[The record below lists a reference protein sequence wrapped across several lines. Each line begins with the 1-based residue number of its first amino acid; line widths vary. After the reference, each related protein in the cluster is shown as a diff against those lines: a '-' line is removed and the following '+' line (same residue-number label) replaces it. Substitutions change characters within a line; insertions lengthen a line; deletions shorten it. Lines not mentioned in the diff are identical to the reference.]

1 MKLRSSIGCL
11 AQHTHLLHN
20 AAKGDSQLPAQ
31 NAALCPLK
39 RRVVSPKGERAQ
51 VRLTIDSRFTQ
62 YYFDRFISVFKI
74 RKRNAIA
81 EHIIMNFKTKAAQ
94 ARLQAFY
101 KNEWQNIPYPE
112 IDTAFVFPL
121 TNKIRDELD
130 RVGGEV
136 LGGVNHSKA
145 FRVIVAYL
153 AFIHNFKEPKR
164 IVR

>member
-1 MKLRSSIGCL
+1 MP
-11 AQHTHLLHN
+11 
-20 AAKGDSQLPAQ
+20 AKSAGLY
-31 NAALCPLK
+31 PLK
-39 RRVVSPKGERAQ
+39 HRVVSPKGERAQ
-51 VRLTIDSRFTQ
+51 IRLTIDARFTK
-62 YYFDRFISVFKI
+62 YYFDRLISVFKI
-74 RKRNAIA
+74 RKRNAVA

-94 ARLQAFY
+94 ARLHAFY
-101 KNEWQNIPYPE
+101 KNEWQDMPFPE

-153 AFIHNFKEPKR
+153 AFIHKLNEPQR
-164 IVR
+164 IVC